1 MPSIQFVYDLGDRVT
16 TDLEVPGVV
25 ISLLWEH
32 NRDIYGVQTLMGT
45 HWYDGPRLRPYES
58 QGESFHGVA
67 P

>member
-16 TDLEVPGVV
+16 TDLEVSGVV

-45 HWYDGPRLRPYES
+45 HWYDAPRLRPYES
-58 QGESFHGVA
+58 KGEGFPNSGG
-67 P
+67 